1 MTPPVRDRS
10 LQDHLSNL
18 FREMTLE
25 LGRRQGGVVAV
36 SGFTTRTGKP
46 SGLVDLLNEM
56 AMVEF
61 GRIDTMT
68 LVERGKLDLLLSEQ
82 ELALSDLMDTENA
95 IEIGRFLAANYI
107 VTGTVIETAG
117 TVIVFGRVID
127 VATGE
132 VESVAQVILPKDGN
146 LIRLLT

>member
-1 MTPPVRDRS
+1 
-10 LQDHLSNL
+10 
-18 FREMTLE
+18 
-25 LGRRQGGVVAV
+25 
-36 SGFTTRTGKP
+36 
-46 SGLVDLLNEM
+46 M

-107 VTGTVIETAG
+107 VTGSVIETAG

-127 VATGE
+127 VATARW
-132 VESVAQVILPKDGN
+132 SP
-146 LIRLLT
+146 

>member
-1 MTPPVRDRS
+1 
-10 LQDHLSNL
+10 
-18 FREMTLE
+18 
-25 LGRRQGGVVAV
+25 
-36 SGFTTRTGKP
+36 
-46 SGLVDLLNEM
+46 M